1 MRVIQLLLRQVFA
14 DLQEAWSPVLGL
26 DFDYLSSE
34 VNPHFAHIVSPSEIV
49 VVCKFK
55 IELEGGGGHLHMTF
69 PYSMLEPNRVMLDAG
84 IPSDCAA
91 KHETEPVTRRE
102 TSRGADSHRTRH

>member
-34 VNPHFAHIVSPSEIV
+34 VNPHFANIVSPSEIV

-69 PYSMLEPNRVMLDAG
+69 PYSMLEPIREDRKSTRLTSSHYCAYRM
-84 IPSDCAA
+84 PSYA
-91 KHETEPVTRRE
+91 
-102 TSRGADSHRTRH
+102 